1 MQNQSHLASQ
11 RCSWENS
18 EAYTNC
24 ISPRINT
31 APAPAAAKAV
41 ARERAIEVE
50 IRALTRSP
58 SQAPTKSIATA
69 STHSHSGVPVKSTP
83 PSKTSFNRK
92 ETVFAT
98 TRTGCSVAT
107 NRSEEHTSEL

>member
-1 MQNQSHLASQ
+1 MENQSHLASQ

-41 ARERAIEVE
+41 ARERAKEVE
-50 IRALTRSP
+50 IRAPTRSP
-58 SQAPTKSIATA
+58 SQAPTKSLATA
-69 STHSHSGVPVKSTP
+69 STHSHSRVLVKSIQP
-83 PSKTSFNRK
+83 RKTSITRK
-92 ETVFAT
+92 ETVLAT
-98 TRTGCSVAT
+98 TSKACRVY
-107 NRSEEHTSEL
+107 R

>member
-1 MQNQSHLASQ
+1 MSCCVMENQYHLASQ
-11 RCSWENS
+11 HCSWENS
-18 EAYTNC
+18 EAYASC

-58 SQAPTKSIATA
+58 SQEPTKSIATA
-69 STHSHSGVPVKSTP
+69 SPLSHSGVPVKSTP
-83 PSKTSFNRK
+83 PSKTSLNKK

-98 TRTGCSVAT
+98 TRTGWS
-107 NRSEEHTSEL
+107 